1 MNPAPVSAA
10 DLAVFRQVY
19 LQKLGVDMDRQRA
32 IVASPAYQDGHPAAV
47 YERYRLH
54 FKPALKRSD
63 DYERLMIAMKAGFT
77 RQGRAGIVKARAIED
92 RLMRDS
98 WEADGYDLMPK
109 LPGLQIP
116 TLVIS
121 GAYDFIPPE
130 VAARIAGA
138 LPRARLVALPDCGH
152 FAYLVGCMHDS

>member
-1 MNPAPVSAA
+1 
-10 DLAVFRQVY
+10 
-19 LQKLGVDMDRQRA
+19 
-32 IVASPAYQDGHPAAV
+32 
-47 YERYRLH
+47 
-54 FKPALKRSD
+54 
-63 DYERLMIAMKAGFT
+63 MIAMKAGFT